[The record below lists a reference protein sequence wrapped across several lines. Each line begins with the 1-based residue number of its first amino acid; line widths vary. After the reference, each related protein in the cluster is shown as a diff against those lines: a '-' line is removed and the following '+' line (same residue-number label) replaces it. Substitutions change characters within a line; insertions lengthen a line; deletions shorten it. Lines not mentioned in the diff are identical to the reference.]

1 MTTPSPANDLRDFP
15 DWLSPALV
23 KDLRRGLKLKGFS
36 FTFLALIIAL
46 TFLLAATI
54 LSGSGSAT
62 VMGFVWIP
70 VALALLVVQPTRGL
84 SAIPEE
90 RSLQTLPL
98 IQLTR
103 LNAFRILFGKWSA
116 LAFQTALLTI
126 ALVPYMVL
134 GHFLGGFEFT
144 QNVLILLLLTGF
156 SLILT
161 AVTVALSV
169 IKIAIVRTLMGLAVV
184 GPFLLTLLSGGISS
198 IFRGGGFGM
207 FDASALAGVLLVTII
222 LGTFMVFYLIS
233 SGASQIAIAGAENH
247 STRRRLIA
255 LGVIILGG
263 VLCVFADNLESAFGI
278 ADLEP
283 FIFIPYILII
293 TAVVIDCVIDPA
305 GSSLR
310 IAKQFKGK
318 RLASAFLSPGWPSGW
333 FFAIVA
339 LLIFWICSGLLF
351 GELTGAG
358 ADEFIAAALAGSAL
372 VFVPGAIA
380 LLLPKGR
387 EAPLNSFFLAQL
399 ICVVAA
405 ILVAIV
411 GGISDLEGMFALIPH
426 SNIFLAMD
434 NGEEE
439 ISIFCSVLHL
449 LAAFIIALTC
459 GAVYR
464 SRLRAQIAEVVEIER
479 NTPA

>member
-1 MTTPSPANDLRDFP
+1 MSTTPANDLRDFP

-62 VMGFVWIP
+62 VMGFVWLP
-70 VALALLVVQPTRGL
+70 VALALLIVQPTRGL

-90 RSLQTLPL
+90 RNLQTLPL

-116 LAFQTALLTI
+116 LAFQTGLLTI
-126 ALVPYMVL
+126 SLIPYMVL

-144 QNVLILLLLTGF
+144 QNVLILLLFTGF

-161 AVTVALSV
+161 AITVALSV
-169 IKIAIVRTLMGLAVV
+169 IKIAIVRTLMGLAVI
-184 GPFLLTLLSGGISS
+184 GPFLITMLSGGIGSM
-198 IFRGGGFGM
+198 FGGSFGI
-207 FDASALAGVLLVTII
+207 FDASILAGILLVTIL

-247 STRRRLIA
+247 STRRRVIA
-255 LGVIILGG
+255 LGIILLGA

-278 ADLEP
+278 ADIEP
-283 FIFIPYILII
+283 FIFIPYVLIV

-318 RLASAFLSPGWPSGW
+318 GIAASFLAPGWPTGW
-333 FFAIVA
+333 FFAIAV
-339 LLIFWICSGLLF
+339 LFIFWICSGLAF
-351 GELTGAG
+351 GGFTSLDISEYFAT
-358 ADEFIAAALAGSAL
+358 ALAGSAL

-387 EAPLNSFFLAQL
+387 EAPLNTFFLAQL
-399 ICVVAA
+399 ICGCTA
-405 ILVAIV
+405 ILLGIV
-411 GGISDLEGMFALIPH
+411 GGISDLDGMIALIPH
-426 SNIFLAMD
+426 SNIFLAM
-434 NGEEE
+434 NGDDQE
-439 ISIFCSVLHL
+439 ISIFFSVVHL
-449 LAAFIIALTC
+449 VAAFVIALTC
-459 GAVYR
+459 GAPYR
-464 SRLRAQIAEVVEIER
+464 SRLRAQIVEVADIEKSI
-479 NTPA
+479 PA

>member
-1 MTTPSPANDLRDFP
+1 MSTPSPANELRDFP

-46 TFLLAATI
+46 TFLLSATI

-62 VMGFVWIP
+62 VMGFVWLP

-90 RSLQTLPL
+90 RNLQTLPL

-116 LAFQTALLTI
+116 LAFQTALLTV
-126 ALVPYMVL
+126 ALIPYMVL

-144 QNVLILLLLTGF
+144 QNVLILLLFTGF

-161 AVTVALSV
+161 AITVALSV
-169 IKIAIVRTLMGLAVV
+169 IKLAIVRTLMGLAVI
-184 GPFLLTLLSGGISS
+184 GPFLITLLSGGISS
-198 IFRGGGFGM
+198 MFRGSFGI
-207 FDASALAGVLLVTII
+207 FDASALAGILLVTII
-222 LGTFMVFYLIS
+222 LGAFMVFYLIS

-255 LGVIILGG
+255 LGFIVFGG
-263 VLCVFADNLESAFGI
+263 ILCVFADNLESAIGV
-278 ADLEP
+278 ADIDP
-283 FIFIPYILII
+283 FIFIPYILVV
-293 TAVVIDCVIDPA
+293 TVVVIDCVIDPA

-310 IAKQFKGK
+310 IAKQFKRKGIATTF
-318 RLASAFLSPGWPSGW
+318 LAPGWPAGW

-339 LLIFWICSGLLF
+339 LLIFWICSGVLF
-351 GELTGAG
+351 GGVTSLDL
-358 ADEFIAAALAGSAL
+358 DEFLAVALAGSAL

-380 LLLPKGR
+380 LLLPNGR
-387 EAPLNSFFLAQL
+387 QAPLNAFFLAQL
-399 ICVVAA
+399 ICGVSA
-405 ILVAIV
+405 ILVGIV
-411 GGISDLEGMFALIPH
+411 GGISDLESMFALIPH
-426 SNIFLAMD
+426 SNIFLAMN
-434 NGEEE
+434 NGDEE
-439 ISIFCSVLHL
+439 ISIFFSVLHL
-449 LAAFIIALTC
+449 IGAIVIALVLGNT
-459 GAVYR
+459 YR
-464 SRLRAQIAEVVEIER
+464 SRLRAQIAELKELDKT
-479 NTPA
+479 TPA